1 MVIRWPQVILLLL
14 YVLGCVPQ
22 LQLVCCY
29 RSGSLPSV
37 NAHVRVPAG
46 NPMPPPPVEPPQ
58 PTQPSSP
65 SSMSRRDAITSGASK
80 MLAFVATAAP
90 VVVPTPSCAEA
101 GSVEGSPERQA
112 LLRAIASMAPDEEV
126 IRLISKLEPLDPS
139 RSKAAT
145 AAELDGTWELIYSLN
160 ASAFSPLLN
169 LPRPIRPTSLQLIG
183 EDAAREVGDGRIAQ
197 VLNFPPPFPLPSLV
211 LSSGIVPVAGS
222 GNVLEIQPPFRLEL
236 VWSDDTL
243 RRPGRLAKGLARG
256 GARWKLV
263 DSGSDA
269 DFRALNA
276 RDEEAQ
282 AAGRNMYEISYLD
295 TSGKAGDIRIS
306 SITSGDPVIVGALFI
321 HKRL

>member
-1 MVIRWPQVILLLL
+1 MVTDTQVILLIL

-29 RSGSLPSV
+29 QCLSGSSPSV

-46 NPMPPPPVEPPQ
+46 NGDPMPPPPVVPQ
-58 PTQPSSP
+58 PKQPASP
-65 SSMSRRDAITSGASK
+65 SFLSRRDAITSGASK
-80 MLAFVATAAP
+80 MLAFVATAAS

-145 AAELDGTWELIYSLN
+145 AAELDGTWELVYSLN

-183 EDAAREVGDGRIAQ
+183 DDAAREVGGQGRIVQKLA
-197 VLNFPPPFPLPSLV
+197 FPFLSLV
-211 LSSGIVPVAGS
+211 LSSGIVPVAS
-222 GNVLEIQPPFRLEL
+222 GNVLEIQPPFRLEV

-295 TSGKAGDIRIS
+295 TTGQAGDVRIS
-306 SITSGDPVIVGALFI
+306 RVVAGDPVIVGALFI

>member
-1 MVIRWPQVILLLL
+1 M
-14 YVLGCVPQ
+14 
-22 LQLVCCY
+22 
-29 RSGSLPSV
+29 

-46 NPMPPPPVEPPQ
+46 NGDPMPPPPVEPQ
-58 PTQPSSP
+58 PTQPASP
-65 SSMSRRDAITSGASK
+65 SFLSRRDAITSGASK
-80 MLAFVATAAP
+80 MLAFMATAAS

-145 AAELDGTWELIYSLN
+145 AAELDGTWELVYSLN

-183 EDAAREVGDGRIAQ
+183 DDAAREVGGQGRIVQKLA
-197 VLNFPPPFPLPSLV
+197 FPFLSLV
-211 LSSGIVPVAGS
+211 LSSGIVPVAS
-222 GNVLEIQPPFRLEL
+222 GNVLEIQPPFRLEV

-295 TSGKAGDIRIS
+295 TTGQAGDVRIS
-306 SITSGDPVIVGALFI
+306 RVVAGDPVIVGALFI

>member
-1 MVIRWPQVILLLL
+1 
-14 YVLGCVPQ
+14 
-22 LQLVCCY
+22 
-29 RSGSLPSV
+29 
-37 NAHVRVPAG
+37 VPAG
-46 NPMPPPPVEPPQ
+46 NGDPMPPPPVEPQ
-58 PTQPSSP
+58 PTQPASP
-65 SSMSRRDAITSGASK
+65 SFLSRRDAITSGASK
-80 MLAFVATAAP
+80 MLAFVATAAS

-145 AAELDGTWELIYSLN
+145 AAELDGTWELVYSLN

-183 EDAAREVGDGRIAQ
+183 DDAAREVGGQGRIVQKLA
-197 VLNFPPPFPLPSLV
+197 FPFLSLV
-211 LSSGIVPVAGS
+211 LSSGIVPVAS
-222 GNVLEIQPPFRLEL
+222 GNVLEIQPPFRLEV

-295 TSGKAGDIRIS
+295 TTGQAGDVRIS
-306 SITSGDPVIVGALFI
+306 RVVAGDPVIVGALFI

>member
-1 MVIRWPQVILLLL
+1 
-14 YVLGCVPQ
+14 
-22 LQLVCCY
+22 
-29 RSGSLPSV
+29 V

-46 NPMPPPPVEPPQ
+46 NGDPMPPPPVEPQ
-58 PTQPSSP
+58 PTQPASP
-65 SSMSRRDAITSGASK
+65 SFLSRRDAIASGASK
-80 MLAFVATAAP
+80 MLAFVATAAS

-145 AAELDGTWELIYSLN
+145 AAELDGTWELVYSLN

-169 LPRPIRPTSLQLIG
+169 LPRPIRPTRLQLIWD
-183 EDAAREVGDGRIAQ
+183 DAAREVGGQGRIVQKLA
-197 VLNFPPPFPLPSLV
+197 FPFLSLV
-211 LSSGIVPVAGS
+211 LSSGIVPVAS
-222 GNVLEIQPPFRLEL
+222 GNVLEIQPPFRLEV

-295 TSGKAGDIRIS
+295 TTGQAGDVRIS
-306 SITSGDPVIVGALFI
+306 RVVAGDPVIVGALFI

>member
-1 MVIRWPQVILLLL
+1 MVTTARWPQVILLIL

-22 LQLVCCY
+22 CQCL
-29 RSGSLPSV
+29 SGSSPSV

-46 NPMPPPPVEPPQ
+46 DPMPPPRVEPQQ
-58 PTQPSSP
+58 PTQPASP
-65 SSMSRRDAITSGASK
+65 SFLSRRDAITSGASK
-80 MLAFVATAAP
+80 MLAFVATAAS

-145 AAELDGTWELIYSLN
+145 AAELDGTWELVYSLN

-183 EDAAREVGDGRIAQ
+183 DDAAREVGGQGRIVQKLA
-197 VLNFPPPFPLPSLV
+197 FPFLSLV
-211 LSSGIVPVAGS
+211 LSSGIVPVAS
-222 GNVLEIQPPFRLEL
+222 GNVLEIQPPFRLEV

-295 TSGKAGDIRIS
+295 TTGQAGDVRIS
-306 SITSGDPVIVGALFI
+306 RVVAGDPVIVGALFI

>member
-1 MVIRWPQVILLLL
+1 V
-14 YVLGCVPQ
+14 
-22 LQLVCCY
+22 
-29 RSGSLPSV
+29 
-37 NAHVRVPAG
+37 
-46 NPMPPPPVEPPQ
+46 
-58 PTQPSSP
+58 
-65 SSMSRRDAITSGASK
+65 
-80 MLAFVATAAP
+80 LAFVATAAS

-126 IRLISKLEPLDPS
+126 IHLISKLEPLDPS

-145 AAELDGTWELIYSLN
+145 AAELDGTWELVYSLN

-183 EDAAREVGDGRIAQ
+183 EDAAREVGNGRIAQ
-197 VLNFPPPFPLPSLV
+197 ILNFPPPFPLPSLV

-222 GNVLEIQPPFRLEL
+222 GNVLEIQPPFRLEV

-295 TSGKAGDIRIS
+295 TSGKPGDIRIS

>member
-1 MVIRWPQVILLLL
+1 
-14 YVLGCVPQ
+14 
-22 LQLVCCY
+22 
-29 RSGSLPSV
+29 
-37 NAHVRVPAG
+37 
-46 NPMPPPPVEPPQ
+46 MPPPPVEPQ
-58 PTQPSSP
+58 PTQPASP
-65 SSMSRRDAITSGASK
+65 SFLSRRDAIASGASK
-80 MLAFVATAAP
+80 MLAFVATAAS

-145 AAELDGTWELIYSLN
+145 AAELDGTWELVYSLN

-183 EDAAREVGDGRIAQ
+183 DDAAREVGGQGRIVQKLA
-197 VLNFPPPFPLPSLV
+197 FPFLSLV
-211 LSSGIVPVAGS
+211 LSSGIVPVAS
-222 GNVLEIQPPFRLEL
+222 GNVLEIQPPFRLEV

-295 TSGKAGDIRIS
+295 TTGQAGDVRIS
-306 SITSGDPVIVGALFI
+306 RVVAGDPVIVGALFI

>member
-1 MVIRWPQVILLLL
+1 VILLIL

-29 RSGSLPSV
+29 QCLSGSSPSV

-46 NPMPPPPVEPPQ
+46 NGDPMPPPPVEPQ
-58 PTQPSSP
+58 PTQPASP
-65 SSMSRRDAITSGASK
+65 SFLSRRDAIASGASK
-80 MLAFVATAAP
+80 MLAFVATAAS

-145 AAELDGTWELIYSLN
+145 AAELDGTWELVYSLN

-169 LPRPIRPTSLQLIG
+169 LPRPIRPTRLQLIWD
-183 EDAAREVGDGRIAQ
+183 DAAREVGGQGRIVQKLA
-197 VLNFPPPFPLPSLV
+197 FPFLSLV
-211 LSSGIVPVAGS
+211 LSSGIVPVAS
-222 GNVLEIQPPFRLEL
+222 GNVLEIQPPFRLEV

-295 TSGKAGDIRIS
+295 TTGQAGDVRIS
-306 SITSGDPVIVGALFI
+306 RVVAGDPVIVGALFI

>member
-1 MVIRWPQVILLLL
+1 MVTDTQVILLIL

-29 RSGSLPSV
+29 QCLSGSSPSV

-46 NPMPPPPVEPPQ
+46 NGDPMPPPPVEPQ
-58 PTQPSSP
+58 PTQPASP
-65 SSMSRRDAITSGASK
+65 SFLSRRDAITSGASK
-80 MLAFVATAAP
+80 MLAFVATAAS

-139 RSKAAT
+139 HSKAAT
-145 AAELDGTWELIYSLN
+145 AAELDGTWELVYSLN

-183 EDAAREVGDGRIAQ
+183 DDAAREVGGQGRIVQKLA
-197 VLNFPPPFPLPSLV
+197 FPFLSLV
-211 LSSGIVPVAGS
+211 LSSGIVPVAS
-222 GNVLEIQPPFRLEL
+222 GNVLEIQPPFRLEV

-295 TSGKAGDIRIS
+295 TTGQAGDVRIS
-306 SITSGDPVIVGALFI
+306 RVVAGDPVIVGALFI

>member
-1 MVIRWPQVILLLL
+1 MVTDTQVILLIL

-29 RSGSLPSV
+29 QCLSGSSPSV

-46 NPMPPPPVEPPQ
+46 NGDPMPPPPVVPQ
-58 PTQPSSP
+58 PTQPASP
-65 SSMSRRDAITSGASK
+65 SFLSRRDAITSGASK
-80 MLAFVATAAP
+80 MLAFVATAAS

-145 AAELDGTWELIYSLN
+145 AAELGGTWELVYSLN

-183 EDAAREVGDGRIAQ
+183 DDAAREVGGQGRIVQKLA
-197 VLNFPPPFPLPSLV
+197 FPFLSLV
-211 LSSGIVPVAGS
+211 LSSGIVPVAS
-222 GNVLEIQPPFRLEL
+222 GNVLEIQPPFRLEV

-295 TSGKAGDIRIS
+295 TTGQAGDVRIS
-306 SITSGDPVIVGALFI
+306 RVVAGDPVIVGALFI

>member
-1 MVIRWPQVILLLL
+1 MVTDTQVILLIL

-29 RSGSLPSV
+29 QCLSGSSPSV

-46 NPMPPPPVEPPQ
+46 GNGDPMPPPPVEPQ
-58 PTQPSSP
+58 PTQPASP
-65 SSMSRRDAITSGASK
+65 SFLSRRDAITSGASK
-80 MLAFVATAAP
+80 MLAFMATAAS

-126 IRLISKLEPLDPS
+126 IRLISTLEPLDPS

-145 AAELDGTWELIYSLN
+145 AAELDGTWELVYSLN

-183 EDAAREVGDGRIAQ
+183 DDAAREVGGQGRIVQKLA
-197 VLNFPPPFPLPSLV
+197 FPFLSLV
-211 LSSGIVPVAGS
+211 LSSGIVPVDS
-222 GNVLEIQPPFRLEL
+222 GNVLEIQPPFRLEV

-295 TSGKAGDIRIS
+295 TTGQAGDVRIS
-306 SITSGDPVIVGALFI
+306 RVVAGDPVIVGALFI

>member
-1 MVIRWPQVILLLL
+1 MVTDTQVILLIL

-29 RSGSLPSV
+29 QCLSGSSPSV

-46 NPMPPPPVEPPQ
+46 NGDPMPPPPVEPQ
-58 PTQPSSP
+58 PTQPASP
-65 SSMSRRDAITSGASK
+65 SFLSRRDAITSGASK
-80 MLAFVATAAP
+80 MLAFVATAAS

-145 AAELDGTWELIYSLN
+145 AAELGGTWELVYSLN

-183 EDAAREVGDGRIAQ
+183 DDAAREVGGQGRIVQKLA
-197 VLNFPPPFPLPSLV
+197 FPFLSLV
-211 LSSGIVPVAGS
+211 LSSGIVPVAS
-222 GNVLEIQPPFRLEL
+222 GNVLEIQPPFRLEV

-295 TSGKAGDIRIS
+295 TTGQAGDVRIS
-306 SITSGDPVIVGALFI
+306 RVVAGDPVIVGALFI

>member
-1 MVIRWPQVILLLL
+1 MVTDTQVILLIL

-29 RSGSLPSV
+29 QCLSGSSPSV

-46 NPMPPPPVEPPQ
+46 NGDPMPPPPVEPQ
-58 PTQPSSP
+58 PTQPASP
-65 SSMSRRDAITSGASK
+65 SFLSRRDAIASGASK
-80 MLAFVATAAP
+80 MLAFVATAAS

-145 AAELDGTWELIYSLN
+145 AAELDGTWELVYSLN

-183 EDAAREVGDGRIAQ
+183 EDAAREVGEGRLAQ
-197 VLNFPPPFPLPSLV
+197 ALCWKFVPVSFL
-211 LSSGIVPVAGS
+211 LSSGIVPVASS
-222 GNVLEIQPPFRLEL
+222 GNVLEIQPPFRLEV

-295 TSGKAGDIRIS
+295 TTGQAGDVRIS
-306 SITSGDPVIVGALFI
+306 RVVAGDPVIVGALFI

>member
-1 MVIRWPQVILLLL
+1 M
-14 YVLGCVPQ
+14 
-22 LQLVCCY
+22 
-29 RSGSLPSV
+29 

-46 NPMPPPPVEPPQ
+46 NGDPMPPPPVEPQ
-58 PTQPSSP
+58 PTQPASP
-65 SSMSRRDAITSGASK
+65 SFLSRRDAITSGASK
-80 MLAFVATAAP
+80 MLAFVATAAS

-145 AAELDGTWELIYSLN
+145 AAELDGTWELVYSLN

-183 EDAAREVGDGRIAQ
+183 DDAAREVGGQGRIVQKLA
-197 VLNFPPPFPLPSLV
+197 FPFLSLV
-211 LSSGIVPVAGS
+211 LSSGIVPVDS
-222 GNVLEIQPPFRLEL
+222 GNVLEIQPPFRLEV

-295 TSGKAGDIRIS
+295 TTGQAGDVRIS
-306 SITSGDPVIVGALFI
+306 RVVAGDPVIVGALFI

>member
-1 MVIRWPQVILLLL
+1 M
-14 YVLGCVPQ
+14 
-22 LQLVCCY
+22 
-29 RSGSLPSV
+29 

-46 NPMPPPPVEPPQ
+46 NGDPMPPPPVEPQ
-58 PTQPSSP
+58 PTQPASP
-65 SSMSRRDAITSGASK
+65 SFLSRRDAITSGASK
-80 MLAFVATAAP
+80 MLAFVATAAS

-145 AAELDGTWELIYSLN
+145 AAELDGTWELVYSLN

-183 EDAAREVGDGRIAQ
+183 DDAAREVGGQGRIVQKLA
-197 VLNFPPPFPLPSLV
+197 FPFLSLV
-211 LSSGIVPVAGS
+211 LSSGIVPVAS
-222 GNVLEIQPPFRLEL
+222 GNVLEIQPPFRLEV

-295 TSGKAGDIRIS
+295 TTGQAGDVRIS
-306 SITSGDPVIVGALFI
+306 RVVAGDPVIVGALFI